1 MKQRIITALIAT
13 CVLIPVLI
21 FSDTFALPLGIAA
34 CSVLAV
40 FEMARCIGLHK
51 AHVLT
56 VPLYLIAAGAPFL
69 VRYIGATNTDAT
81 KYLLLK
87 CMMALAL
94 GMLLYFF
101 AVMTFSHGKYKLA
114 DVCILFATVFYI
126 LLGFNGILV
135 MRMHRHQGHLAY
147 LTIFL
152 GAWITDIFAYFCGVL
167 FGRGG
172 KHKLIPDVSPKKTVE
187 GSIGGM
193 LFCVLTMVGFG
204 LVCNH
209 FLEEDASLLI
219 FALGG
224 LIASIVS
231 QIGDLV
237 MSVVKRTYGIKDY
250 GKIFPG
256 HGGMIDRFDSIIAVS
271 VSLMAFT
278 SFFDFFAKG

>member
-1 MKQRIITALIAT
+1 MKQRIITALVAT

-21 FSDTFALPLGIAA
+21 YSDTFALPLGIAA

-40 FEMARCIGLHK
+40 FEMARCIGMHK
-51 AHVLT
+51 AYAFT

-69 VRYIGATNTDAT
+69 VRYVGEPNTDAT
-81 KYLLLK
+81 EYLLYK

-101 AVMTFSHGKYKLA
+101 ALMTFSHGKYKLA

-126 LLGFNGILV
+126 LLGMNGIIV
-135 MRMHRHQGHLAY
+135 MRMHRYEGHLTY
-147 LTIFL
+147 LTIFF

-193 LFCVLTMVGFG
+193 FFCVVTMVVFG
-204 LVCNH
+204 IVCNQ
-209 FLEEDASLLI
+209 FLEQDASLLL
-219 FALGG
+219 FAFGG

-231 QIGDLV
+231 QVGDLV
-237 MSVVKRTYGIKDY
+237 MSVVKRTYGVKDY

-256 HGGMIDRFDSIIAVS
+256 HGGIIDRFDSIIAVS
-271 VSLMAFT
+271 IALMVFT

>member
-21 FSDTFALPLGIAA
+21 WSDTFLLPLGIAA

-40 FEMARCIGLHK
+40 FEMARCIGMHR
-51 AHVLT
+51 AHTLT
-56 VPLYLIAAGAPFL
+56 VPLYIIAAGAPFL
-69 VRYIGATNTDAT
+69 VRYIGEPNTNAT
-81 KYLLLK
+81 KFLLLK
-87 CMMALAL
+87 CALAL
-94 GMLLYFF
+94 SLGVLLYFF
-101 AVMTFSHGKYKLA
+101 AVMTFSHGKYKVA

-135 MRMHRHQGHLAY
+135 MRMHRYEGHLAY

-193 LFCVLTMVGFG
+193 TFCVLIMVGYG
-204 LVCNH
+204 LICNH
-209 FLEEDASLLI
+209 FLEQDASLWV

-224 LIASIVS
+224 FIASIVS
-231 QIGDLV
+231 QVGDLL
-237 MSVVKRTYGIKDY
+237 MSVIKRTYGIKDY

-271 VSLMAFT
+271 VSLMVFT

>member
-21 FSDTFALPLGIAA
+21 WSDTFLLPLGIAA

-40 FEMARCIGLHK
+40 FEMARCIGMHK
-51 AHVLT
+51 AYAFTL
-56 VPLYLIAAGAPFL
+56 PLYLIAAGAPFL
-69 VRYIGATNTDAT
+69 VRYAGEPNTDAT
-81 KYLLLK
+81 EHLLLK

-94 GMLLYFF
+94 GVLLYFF
-101 AVMTFSHGKYKLA
+101 ALMTFSHGKYKVA

-135 MRMHRHQGHLAY
+135 MRVHRYAGHLSY

-187 GSIGGM
+187 GSVGGM
-193 LFCVLTMVGFG
+193 TFCVLIMVGYG
-204 LVCNH
+204 LICNH
-209 FLEEDASLLI
+209 FLKQDASLLL
-219 FALGG
+219 FAFGG

-231 QIGDLV
+231 QVGDLL
-237 MSVVKRTYGIKDY
+237 MSVIKRTYGIKDY

-271 VSLMAFT
+271 VSLMVFT